1 LRWIKPIHL
10 GLLPTDHEEKV
21 ASGRTASRRQAM
33 AQQVLGGI
41 AEDLSI
47 EGRDVTETQSTFDR
61 LLRAYFARFMVRDF
75 QAMSYVSRSFE
86 LPPAPRNGHSHSN

>member
-1 LRWIKPIHL
+1 
-10 GLLPTDHEEKV
+10 
-21 ASGRTASRRQAM
+21 M